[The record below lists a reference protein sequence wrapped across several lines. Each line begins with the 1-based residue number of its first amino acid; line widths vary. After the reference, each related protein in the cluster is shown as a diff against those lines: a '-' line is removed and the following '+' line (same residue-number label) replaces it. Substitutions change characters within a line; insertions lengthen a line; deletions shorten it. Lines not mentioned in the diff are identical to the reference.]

1 MTIYIDDN
9 FHKELNMKNPIKRQI
24 DKTRNAWRWIIRK
37 QKRNLSRLLARKD
50 ATNWFWVRDGVYH
63 HILNI

>member
-24 DKTRNAWRWIIRK
+24 DKKRNA
-37 QKRNLSRLLARKD
+37 
-50 ATNWFWVRDGVYH
+50 
-63 HILNI
+63 

>member
-24 DKTRNAWRWIIRK
+24 DKTRNA
-37 QKRNLSRLLARKD
+37 
-50 ATNWFWVRDGVYH
+50 
-63 HILNI
+63 

>member
-24 DKTRNAWRWIIRK
+24 DKKKRNA
-37 QKRNLSRLLARKD
+37 
-50 ATNWFWVRDGVYH
+50 
-63 HILNI
+63 